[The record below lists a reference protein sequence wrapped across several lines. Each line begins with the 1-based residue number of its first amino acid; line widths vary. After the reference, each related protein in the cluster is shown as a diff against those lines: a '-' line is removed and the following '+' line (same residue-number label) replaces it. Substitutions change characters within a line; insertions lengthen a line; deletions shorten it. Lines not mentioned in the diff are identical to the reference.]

1 MENKKETIHVTFA
14 FSEIQLLFFDRM
26 GLDLGNQNGSG
37 KSGFIQKTTI
47 FLNCKNLTLK
57 TPRKLLIPLQSDT
70 HRNDHF

>member
-37 KSGFIQKTTI
+37 SLDSF
-47 FLNCKNLTLK
+47 
-57 TPRKLLIPLQSDT
+57 RKPQYS
-70 HRNDHF
+70 